1 MKLLLIDDSP
11 DAESS
16 LQDLVRQADE
26 ALYQAKNSG
35 RDKVC
40 PNQRNRIEP
49 SVRAALSFAGLR
61 LNRQPRRFC
70 RLCCSRTKSVRV
82 MLKHN
87 LRVCTSARYRKCSW
101 PIGASWLITA

>member
-40 PNQRNRIEP
+40 VLMAPT
-49 SVRAALSFAGLR
+49 AASAIPAAF
-61 LNRQPRRFC
+61 QDS
-70 RLCCSRTKSVRV
+70 SRPEHSPAP
-82 MLKHN
+82 M
-87 LRVCTSARYRKCSW
+87 C
-101 PIGASWLITA
+101 